1 MAPTREGRPLPAVW
15 LRAAVLGSIWAA
27 VEIVLGS
34 FLHNVRFPLTGEAL
48 SAIGVCL
55 CVSGSRLWPDR
66 GLIWRAGLV
75 CALLKSLSPSAVI
88 FGPMVAIAAE
98 GFLLEGGVR
107 LLGRNAAGWLVGGA
121 LATLEPLA
129 HKAVGLLVTYGPDA
143 GRLYVALCAFAA
155 RVLRVEALGPV
166 NLLAALAVLSALAG
180 VLAAWFGMAVGRSA
194 AAAPAAVVPAGT
206 PAGARDPFAAPA
218 QRYAPLLL
226 VVHAGALAGGVL
238 ALARLP
244 LPAAAGAVLGY
255 VGLALARYPRLRARL
270 ARPRLWVEIVAV
282 SLLAGVVLGRLSGR
296 GGGAGLA
303 TGCGMALRAMLV
315 VTAFAAVGI
324 ELRNPAVLRRCLGGP
339 LGRLP
344 EALGVAFEALPVM
357 TALLGDQRRLLR
369 RPVPV
374 LGEVLAGGAAWL
386 ARIADGAP
394 RPAAAV
400 VVLTGDSGAGK
411 TTLLLGLAGA
421 LRATGLTV
429 GGIAA
434 PVVRSD
440 GARVGY
446 DLLALDSG
454 VTAPL
459 CRTEGGAA
467 APAVG
472 PFRFRAEGLAL
483 GRAALAAADR
493 CDVVLVDEIGPLELR
508 GEGWAPALP
517 PLWERAG
524 AVVVLA
530 VRPGLVEAVAARWE
544 LRPRL
549 VWRAGAVTPDAAAA
563 ALRALRAEGT
573 A

>member
-1 MAPTREGRPLPAVW
+1 MAPSREARPLPAVW

-34 FLHNVRFPLTGEAL
+34 FLHNVRFPLTGAAL

-66 GLIWRAGLV
+66 GLIWRAGVV

-88 FGPMVAIAAE
+88 FGPMIAIAAE
-98 GFLLEGGVR
+98 GFLLEAGVR
-107 LLGRNAAGWLVGGA
+107 LLGRNAVGWLVGGA

-129 HKAVGLLVTYGPDA
+129 HKAAGLLVTYGPDA

-155 RVLRVEALGPV
+155 RVLRVEALGPG
-166 NLLAALAVLSALAG
+166 NLLAALAGLSALAG
-180 VLAAWFGMAVGRSA
+180 LLAAWLGMAVGRSA
-194 AAAPAAVVPAGT
+194 AATPAAALPAASG
-206 PAGARDPFAAPA
+206 AARDPFAATG
-218 QRYAPLLL
+218 QRYAPFLLA
-226 VVHAGALAGGVL
+226 VHAAALAGGVA

-244 LPAAAGAVLGY
+244 LAVSAGAILVYL
-255 VGLALARYPRLRARL
+255 GLALARYPRLRARL

-282 SLLAGVVLGRLSGR
+282 SLLAGLVLGRLSGR
-296 GGGAGLA
+296 GGAAGLV
-303 TGCGMALRAMLV
+303 TGTTMALRAMLV

-344 EALGVAFEALPVM
+344 EALGIAFEALPVM

-369 RPVPV
+369 HPVQV
-374 LGEVLAGGAAWL
+374 LGGVLAGGAAWL
-386 ARIADGAP
+386 ERMAVAP
-394 RPAAAV
+394 GRGAAV
-400 VVLTGDSGAGK
+400 VVLTGDRGAGK
-411 TTLLLGLAGA
+411 TTLLLGLADR
-421 LRATGLTV
+421 LRAAGLSV

-434 PVVRSD
+434 PVVLADGGRAGYD
-440 GARVGY
+440 VVALATGAR
-446 DLLALDSG
+446 
-454 VTAPL
+454 APL
-459 CRTEGGAA
+459 CRTEGDAA
-467 APAVG
+467 EPAVG

-483 GRAALAAADR
+483 GLAALAAADR

-508 GEGWAPALP
+508 GEGWAQALP
-517 PLWERAG
+517 PLLARDG

-530 VRPGLVEAVAARWE
+530 VRPALAGPVTSRWD

-549 VWRAGAVTPDAAAA
+549 TWRAGALTPEAATA

-573 A
+573 T

>member
-1 MAPTREGRPLPAVW
+1 MAPPRETRPLPAVW
-15 LRAAVLGSIWAA
+15 LRAAVLGSVWAA

-34 FLHNVRFPLTGEAL
+34 FLHNVRFPLTGAAL

-66 GLIWRAGLV
+66 GLIWRAGVV

-88 FGPMVAIAAE
+88 LGPMVAIVAE

-129 HKAVGLLVTYGPDA
+129 HKAAGLLVTYGPDA

-155 RVLRVEALGPV
+155 RVLQVEALGPV
-166 NLLAALAVLSALAG
+166 NLLVALAVLSGLAG
-180 VLAAWFGMAVGRSA
+180 ALAAWLGMAVGRSA
-194 AAAPAAVVPAGT
+194 AAAPVAAPPA
-206 PAGARDPFAAPA
+206 ARDAARDPFATAV

-226 VVHAGALAGGVL
+226 AGHAVALTGGL
-238 ALARLP
+238 MALARLQ
-244 LPAAAGAVLGY
+244 LPVAAGAILGY
-255 VGLALARYPRLRARL
+255 LGLALVRYPRLRTRL
-270 ARPRLWVEIVAV
+270 ARPRLWMEIVAV
-282 SLLAGVVLGRLSGR
+282 SLLAGVVLGRLSGH
-296 GGGAGLA
+296 GGGSGLA
-303 TGCGMALRAMLV
+303 TGTAMALRAMLV
-315 VTAFAAVGI
+315 VTAFGAVGI

-344 EALGVAFEALPVM
+344 EALGVAFQALPVM

-374 LGEVLAGGAAWL
+374 LGGVLAGAAAWL
-386 ARIADGAP
+386 ERVDGGPP
-394 RPAAAV
+394 RGAAV
-400 VVLTGDSGAGK
+400 VVLTGGSGAGK
-411 TTLLLGLAGA
+411 TTLLLGLADR
-421 LRATGLTV
+421 LRAAGLTV

-434 PVVRSD
+434 PVVRVD
-440 GARVGY
+440 GDRVGY
-446 DLLALDSG
+446 DIVALDTG
-454 VTAPL
+454 ATAPL
-459 CRTEGGAA
+459 CRTEGEERS
-467 APAVG
+467 PAVG

-483 GRAALAAADR
+483 GRAALAASDR

-517 PLWERAG
+517 PLWSRDG

-530 VRPGLVEAVAARWE
+530 VRPGLVGAVAARWD

-549 VWRAGAVTPDAAAA
+549 VWRAGVVTPDAAAD
-563 ALRALRAEGT
+563 ALRALRAERT
-573 A
+573 T